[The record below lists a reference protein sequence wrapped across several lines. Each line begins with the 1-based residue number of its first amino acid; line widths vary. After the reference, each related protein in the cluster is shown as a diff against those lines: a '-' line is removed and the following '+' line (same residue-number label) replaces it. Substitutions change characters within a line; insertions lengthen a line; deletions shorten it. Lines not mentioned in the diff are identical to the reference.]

1 MGNKELKIA
10 IIIVCYNG
18 REYLPDCL
26 NSLKKQTLLP
36 NEIVVVD
43 NASTDGS
50 QEFLSKFKSQGLGFK
65 VILNNR
71 NNGFAKANNQGIE
84 AALGRRPTGEALK
97 NNPAYIFL
105 LNQDTVCRKDCLEK
119 LAKAGNSFKNV
130 FAFQPL
136 VLCWPAS
143 SAGRPEKHKIQT
155 AGDKIHYLGF
165 GYCGDYKKPITQLPN
180 YPITQ
185 LPDITYASGAAM
197 FIKAQALEKVGLMDE
212 DLFLYHEDLDICLRA
227 RFLGYQI
234 KLVSQA
240 IVYHKYTQ
248 GIPKHRW
255 YWSERNR
262 LITLLKFYKIPTLIL
277 ILPAWLFME
286 LGVLVYSLI
295 TGWFALKIKSYFT
308 ILLQIPKTLKKRRKI
323 QKTRKITDRRLAQ
336 YLEPKFDF
344 AGLTHPLLKYI
355 VNPVLGFY
363 WQIIRRIIF
372 W

>member
-50 QEFLSKFKSQGLGFK
+50 QEFLSKFKVQGLGFK
-65 VILNNR
+65 VILNKR

-84 AALGRRPTGEALK
+84 AVLK

-105 LNQDTVCRKDCLEK
+105 LNQDTVCSKDCLEK

-143 SAGRPEKHKIQT
+143 PAGRPEKHRIQT

-165 GYCGDYKKPITQLPN
+165 GYCGDYKKQFNNLTIKQLN
-180 YPITQ
+180 K
-185 LPDITYASGAAM
+185 DITYASGAAM
-197 FIKAQALEKVGLMDE
+197 FINAQALEKVGLMDE

-240 IVYHKYTQ
+240 IIYHKYTQ

-295 TGWFALKIKSYFT
+295 TGWFVLKIKSYFT

-344 AGLTHPLLKYI
+344 AGFTHPLLKYI

-363 WQIIRRIIF
+363 WQVIKKFIM